1 MKQHLRI
8 ALPPLAS
15 LTPQSS
21 IAFALFG
28 RDGRVIRSGEQPL
41 EQLATFV
48 PAQHVLAILHP
59 DDAVVVT
66 VALPPLSAARM
77 DAAVHSRIEPMA
89 LSELQD
95 LCIAHGPR
103 TPDGQVQ
110 AAWVSRRPL
119 LEAWQRLHEARLEIK
134 ALIPFELALPP
145 GDANPEHPLTLPA
158 DARWQAPLPN
168 WSLARSEWRPAR
180 HSQHWRNSLVWA
192 AAAALLWA
200 VGLHLHA
207 AQLRN
212 ETQALQARTED
223 AVRAAFPSIPA
234 ILDPLRQTHGQ
245 LEQLRL
251 THGVTAQ
258 DDFMP
263 LALDTARTLDFA
275 AGHVTSLHYGDKRLT
290 LTLAEGYQPPAD
302 ETVLQRN
309 AAAAGLE
316 LSKDA
321 KAPHVWHAVRNDS
334 TAGTGQERRP

>member
-15 LTPQSS
+15 LTPQSP
-21 IAFALFG
+21 IAFALLDRG
-28 RDGRVIRSGEQPL
+28 DRVIRSGEQPL
-41 EQLATFV
+41 EQLAAFV

-59 DDAVVVT
+59 GDAVVVT

-77 DAAVHSRIEPMA
+77 DAAVQGRVEPMA

-110 AAWVSRRPL
+110 AAWASRRPL
-119 LEAWQRLHEARLEIK
+119 LDAWQRLQEAGLEIK

-145 GDANPEHPLTLPA
+145 GDTQPERPLALPA
-158 DARWQAPLPN
+158 DARWQARLPG
-168 WSLARSEWRPAR
+168 WSLARPDWQPAR
-180 HSQHWRNSLVWA
+180 HSQRWKNSLVWA
-192 AAAALLWA
+192 AAAALLWVA
-200 VGLHLHA
+200 GLHLHA

-212 ETQALQARTED
+212 ETEALQARAED

-251 THGVTAQ
+251 AHGVTAQ

-263 LALDTARTLDFA
+263 LALDTARILDFA

-290 LTLAEGYQPPAD
+290 LTLAEGYVPPAD
-302 ETVLQRN
+302 ETTLQRN
-309 AAAAGLE
+309 AAAAGLA
-316 LSKDA
+316 LNKDA
-321 KAPHVWHAVRNDS
+321 ELPHVWHAERHS
-334 TAGTGQERRP
+334 AAIGPGQERRP